1 MKLSGLSSIGW
12 TGRIRLLFGAVL
24 MLALLATVDLRLLW
38 ASLLASD
45 GTLLLASLVAA
56 GAAAVVLEALRFQRV
71 FAEAG
76 VRYVAAL
83 RITLASLF
91 VGSFTPGAV
100 GAEAFKLYA
109 VSRGQNGV
117 VRPLVR
123 LVLLRV
129 LGLVAMLTAAAGAGL
144 WNLEGLRQIGERIVW
159 RWPAVSVPL
168 VRAAGATLAILAIA
182 AVAIGWRR
190 IAPRARGTL
199 QQAVEALAA
208 FRLRLVG
215 EVFGLSLG
223 VALLRGVSLF
233 FLLRGLGER
242 CRFGDLLMAA
252 ALSVLAGALPISP
265 AGLGVQ
271 EGVLAG
277 CLMLLGVSPPA
288 AATAALLNRSF
299 LWLFAAAGAW
309 ATTATARPHPRAPA

>member
-1 MKLSGLSSIGW
+1 MKPSRLSSIAW
-12 TGRIRLLFGAVL
+12 TGGFRLFFGAVL
-24 MLALLATVDLRLLW
+24 MLALLAAVDLRLLW

-45 GTLLLASLVAA
+45 GTLLGASLVAA
-56 GAAAVVLEALRFQRV
+56 GTAGVVLEAARFQRV
-71 FAEAG
+71 FAQAG
-76 VRYVAAL
+76 VSYRAAL

-91 VGSFTPGAV
+91 VGSFTPGSV
-100 GAEAFKLYA
+100 GAEAYKVYA
-109 VSRGQNGV
+109 VARHEGGV
-117 VRPLVR
+117 VRSLVR
-123 LVLLRV
+123 LSLLRV

-144 WNLEGLRQIGERIVW
+144 WKPERLRQVGERVVW

-168 VRAAGATLAILAIA
+168 VGVAATTLAILALA

-190 IAPRARGTL
+190 IAPGARGAL
-199 QQAVEALAA
+199 RQAVEALVA

-223 VALLRGVSLF
+223 VAMLRGVSLVL
-233 FLLRGLGER
+233 LLRSLGER
-242 CRFGDLLMAA
+242 CRFGDLLIVA

-288 AATAALLNRSF
+288 AAAAALLNRSF

-309 ATTATARPHPRAPA
+309 ATAVTTRPHPRAPA